1 VQVPEAVVH
10 ESKEACRNDD
20 RKQVNYL
27 LGICHVVLSSVVRNG
42 NRVLCEQAK
51 EKEYADGDEDGEKM
65 ATAISNCTG
74 DYHRR
79 AGWHASPGST
89 LLA

>member
-1 VQVPEAVVH
+1 MQVPEAVVH

-20 RKQVNYL
+20 RQQVNYL
-27 LGICHVVLSSVVRNG
+27 LGICHAVLSGVVRNG

-51 EKEYADGDEDGEKM
+51 EKEYASGDENGKKM
-65 ATAISNCTG
+65 ATAISNCVG
-74 DYHRR
+74 DSHRR